1 MENGSTKTT
10 DMDDLKKNTIISEMK
25 KYVQKFK
32 APDGSLYDGLP
43 LQAVQKL
50 ASAFHLPTREVE
62 GAALENKILPSRYSR
77 NIGTIGFKGQARL
90 LKSKVAVVGL
100 GGLGG
105 TAAELLAR
113 LGVGQII
120 ALDAET
126 FEESDL
132 NRQLLA
138 TEENMGEEK
147 TISAVKRAAKIN
159 SSVEVFPYQI
169 RAGEKEFREILKGA
183 DVIIDALDTFSARL
197 VLQKTAKDLKTPL
210 VHGAIAGFVG
220 EVTTI
225 FPEDPGLDLIYGLS
239 HKDEKGAEMS
249 LGAPTATPAIV
260 AALQVQEVVKVLL
273 KIGKP
278 LRNRLLFLDCETCSV
293 EVIELKS

>member
-1 MENGSTKTT
+1 
-10 DMDDLKKNTIISEMK
+10 MDDLKENTIISEIK
-25 KYVQKFK
+25 KYIQKFK
-32 APDGSLYDGLP
+32 APDGSFYDGLS
-43 LQAVQKL
+43 LQAVQEL
-50 ASAFHLPTREVE
+50 ASMFQFPAREVE
-62 GAALENKILPSRYSR
+62 RVALENKILPPRYSR
-77 NIGTIGFKGQARL
+77 NIGTMGFKGQAKL

-105 TAAELLAR
+105 TVAELLAR

-120 ALDAET
+120 VIDADT

-138 TEENMGEEK
+138 TEENTGEEK
-147 TISAVKRAAKIN
+147 TLSATKRVAKIN
-159 SSVEVFPYQI
+159 SSVEVFPYQV
-169 RAGEKEFREILKGA
+169 RADEKKFKEILK
-183 DVIIDALDTFSARL
+183 DVDLIIDALDTFSARL
-197 VLQKTAKDLKTPL
+197 ALQKAARHLNVPM

-239 HKDEKGAEMS
+239 HKNEKGAEIP
-249 LGAPTATPAIV
+249 LGTPTATPAIV
-260 AALQVQEVVKVLL
+260 AALQVQETVKVLL
-273 KIGKP
+273 NIGKP